1 MSMEFSVF
9 QNAVQN
15 DGQND
20 GVFARFYEKP
30 VKTGEILKN
39 GLPEFEKKLFVE
51 IRVRDQQDIFDQP
64 ATSDHIRRFWSA
76 YQKYLIQK
84 KEIANGTP
92 ISMFAFLS
100 LDQIECCELRG
111 IYTIEKLALLDDE
124 SAKKLGIT
132 DERDLAKR
140 FLDMA
145 GNNVSICKKK
155 QKEKAYQL
163 EIKALKDEIERLKN
177 EIASM

>member
-9 QNAVQN
+9 QNAVIN
-15 DGQND
+15 DGQNK

-39 GLPEFEKKLFVE
+39 GLPKFEKKLFVE

-64 ATSDHIRRFWSA
+64 ATNDHIKRFNLA

-84 KEIANGTP
+84 KQMAEGTP

-111 IYTIEKLALLDDE
+111 IYTIEALANLDDD
-124 SAKKLGIT
+124 SVKKLGLA
-132 DERDLAKR
+132 DESDLAKR
-140 FLDMA
+140 FLYMA
-145 GNNVSICKKK
+145 KNNALIYKKT
-155 QKEKAYQL
+155 QQEKEYQL

-177 EIASM
+177 QITQ